1 METEDTGMTDATE
14 TEMEADATECI
25 GEVLTREAVHDRWA
39 ETSEDRSIDQEWTCL
54 SHRSEEAIMPQDHQ
68 LTATQETEQRR
79 TCTNFL
85 YEPKRPHNLVLNAS
99 GASYFLE
106 MQIS

>member
-1 METEDTGMTDATE
+1 MADQAAVEVETEDTGMTDATE
-14 TEMEADATECI
+14 TEMEADVTECI

-68 LTATQETEQRR
+68 LTATQETEQR
-79 TCTNFL
+79 
-85 YEPKRPHNLVLNAS
+85 
-99 GASYFLE
+99 
-106 MQIS
+106 